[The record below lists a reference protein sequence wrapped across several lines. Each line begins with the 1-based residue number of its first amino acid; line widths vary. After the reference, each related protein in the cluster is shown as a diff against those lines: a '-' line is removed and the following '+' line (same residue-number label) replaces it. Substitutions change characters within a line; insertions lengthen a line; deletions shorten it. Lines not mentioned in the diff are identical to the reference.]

1 MALVNLRVGQLNLQ
15 GSAGMPIP
23 EKRGLTSPEDEQQRQ
38 RPKKAETLR
47 RVPFAAGLSTP
58 APSTPAPSSSAPS
71 ATSAA
76 LASASICDTEL
87 CKLSPEEMYERV
99 HQPIKNMLSVC
110 TGTGSNKLNKAEVN
124 TINSYGQDVLAI
136 AGLMDL
142 PTLQHQA
149 AQIELLKSAPREAVG
164 AASGASATATKP
176 SFSDMVRSRNVQMPI
191 PAPRGPVLAVYPAEA
206 NDKLKTAEDTKAELK
221 RAVNPVSIQ
230 VQVDGLRK
238 VGNAG
243 VVIQTT
249 SQESA
254 RRFRE
259 AIPPTLRVTEP
270 KQRTL
275 LVAVGTISGD
285 PDPKEMLA
293 TLHEQNLREDS
304 CWPLERLQK
313 EAKVAFKKSRRGSG
327 TTTVVLECLML
338 IDKGRIYYDWDVAAV
353 HDFVSVTCCNKCQ
366 LYGHPEKYC
375 RAAEVVSGKCG
386 GSGHKSAE
394 CSAKEQRCATCY
406 KFGKKD
412 AATHTTGA
420 RQCSARIYAE
430 ERRTPRAVSGARTRR
445 CSGTRAVLAVR
456 AHPPARHVVDGGRL
470 RPQPRGDAGG
480 PPPPVHGPLHSVPY
494 WGHRHLS
501 GVGVLQVRRL
511 IIAASA
517 IWTPSFKF

>member
-1 MALVNLRVGQLNLQ
+1 MAEQEDDPFVRRP
-15 GSAGMPIP
+15 SIHRSPTRPMPIP

-38 RPKKAETLR
+38 RPKMVETLR

-87 CKLSPEEMYERV
+87 CKLSPDMYERV
-99 HQPIKNMLSVC
+99 HQLIKNILSVC
-110 TGTGSNKLNKAEVN
+110 TGTGSNKLNKAEIN

-142 PTLQHQA
+142 RMLEAQAALRLRKATLQHQA
-149 AQIELLKSAPREAVG
+149 AQIELLKSAPRKAVG
-164 AASGASATATKP
+164 AASGDSATATRP
-176 SFSDMVRSRNVQMPI
+176 SFSDMVRSRNVQKPI
-191 PAPRGPVLAVYPAEA
+191 PAPRGPVLAVYPAES
-206 NDKLKTAEDTKAELK
+206 NEKLKTAEDTKAELK

-243 VVIQTT
+243 VVNQTT

-259 AIPPTLRVTEP
+259 AIRPTLRVTEP
-270 KQRTL
+270 KQRTP

-285 PDPKEMLA
+285 PNPKKMLA
-293 TLHEQNLREDS
+293 TLHEQNLQEDS

-327 TTTVVLECLML
+327 TTTML
-338 IDKGRIYYDWDVAAV
+338 IDKGRIYYGWDVAAV

-375 RAAEVVSGKCG
+375 RAAEVVCGRCG

-394 CSAKEQRCATCY
+394 CSAKEQRCATCH
-406 KFGKKD
+406 KFGEKD
-412 AATHTTGA
+412 AGTHTTGA
-420 RQCSARIYAE
+420 RQCPARVYAE
-430 ERRTPRAVSGARTRR
+430 ERSVAVTRY
-445 CSGTRAVLAVR
+445 AL
-456 AHPPARHVVDGGRL
+456 
-470 RPQPRGDAGG
+470 
-480 PPPPVHGPLHSVPY
+480 
-494 WGHRHLS
+494 
-501 GVGVLQVRRL
+501 
-511 IIAASA
+511 
-517 IWTPSFKF
+517 

>member
-1 MALVNLRVGQLNLQ
+1 MAEQEDDPFVRRP
-15 GSAGMPIP
+15 SIHRSPTRPMPIP

-38 RPKKAETLR
+38 RPKMAETLR

-99 HQPIKNMLSVC
+99 HQLIKNILSVC

-142 PTLQHQA
+142 RMLEAQAALRLREATLQHQA

-164 AASGASATATKP
+164 AASGTSATATRP

-206 NDKLKTAEDTKAELK
+206 NEKLKTAEDTKAELK

-270 KQRTL
+270 KQRTP

-304 CWPLERLQK
+304 CWPLERLLK

-327 TTTVVLECLML
+327 TTTML
-338 IDKGRIYYDWDVAAV
+338 IDRGRIYYGWDVAAV

-375 RAAEVVSGKCG
+375 RSAEVVCGKCG

-394 CSAKEQRCATCY
+394 CSAKEQRCATCH

-412 AATHTTGA
+412 AGTHTTGA
-420 RQCSARIYAE
+420 RQCPARVYAE
-430 ERRTPRAVSGARTRR
+430 ERSVAVTRY
-445 CSGTRAVLAVR
+445 AL
-456 AHPPARHVVDGGRL
+456 
-470 RPQPRGDAGG
+470 
-480 PPPPVHGPLHSVPY
+480 
-494 WGHRHLS
+494 
-501 GVGVLQVRRL
+501 
-511 IIAASA
+511 
-517 IWTPSFKF
+517 